1 MRYNYKDK
9 SINVIGTKQHIQ
21 GRINYKKDE
30 PKTVRWIENF
40 DPNGIFYDVGSNIGG
55 FSFLT
60 KMIHSKMIV
69 FSFEQLFK
77 LHGSSRDHQK

>member
-9 SINVIGTKQHIQ
+9 SINVIGLKNIFKV
-21 GRINYKKDE
+21 GLINKKDE

-40 DPNGIFYDVGSNIGG
+40 DPNGIFYDVGSNMR